1 MHQTMPPDRAY
12 DAHAPGGRFRGLPA
26 WAVAFG
32 GGMRADRSHAATPRY
47 RWRVLPNVTAT
58 RYVTPL
64 REGGS
69 LPAIVEADDL
79 GTYVMK
85 FHGAGQGRKAL
96 IAEVIAGELARRLGL
111 RVPDIVTVDLDPVI
125 GRHEPDPDVQDLL
138 KASPG
143 RNLGIDYLP
152 GSLGFDP
159 LAWTPDPGFAASVL
173 WFDALIGN
181 VDRSWRNPNLLVWH
195 GDVWLIDHGA
205 SLYFHHAWASA
216 AKLVAKPY
224 DAGDHVLATFI
235 DDEALAR
242 AGRELAPRVTDDL
255 LREVVDL
262 APAAWMEDEPGFGS
276 PTDVAAAYVAQ
287 LRARLADPAA
297 WLPEVGPA
305 RPARP
310 PAPRHAPRPGWL
322 DR

>member
-1 MHQTMPPDRAY
+1 
-12 DAHAPGGRFRGLPA
+12 
-26 WAVAFG
+26 
-32 GGMRADRSHAATPRY
+32 
-47 RWRVLPNVTAT
+47 VLPNVTAT

-79 GTYVMK
+79 GTYVVK

-96 IAEVIAGELARRLGL
+96 IAEVISGELGRRLGL
-111 RVPDIVTVDLDPVI
+111 RVPDIVTVDVDPVI
-125 GRHEPDPDVQDLL
+125 GRHEPDPDIQDLL

-205 SLYFHHAWASA
+205 SLYFHHAWSSA
-216 AKLVAKPY
+216 AKLVARPY
-224 DAGDHVLATFI
+224 DADDHVLATFV
-235 DDEALAR
+235 DDDALGAAGRALAP
-242 AGRELAPRVTDDL
+242 LVTGDL

-262 APAAWMEDEPGFGS
+262 VPVAWLEDEPGFDS
-276 PTDVAAAYVAQ
+276 SADVAAAYVTH
-287 LRARLADPAA
+287 LRARAADPAA

-310 PAPRHAPRPGWL
+310 PAPRTTARPGWL
-322 DR
+322 RS

>member
-1 MHQTMPPDRAY
+1 MWVP
-12 DAHAPGGRFRGLPA
+12 
-26 WAVAFG
+26 VC
-32 GGMRADRSHAATPRY
+32 SHAATPRY
-47 RWRVLPNVTAT
+47 GVPVLPNVTAT

-69 LPAIVEADDL
+69 LPAIAEADDL
-79 GTYVMK
+79 GTYVVK

-111 RVPDIVTVDLDPVI
+111 RMPDIVTIDVDPVI

-143 RNLGIDYLP
+143 LNLGIDYLP

-159 LAWTPDPGFAASVL
+159 LAWTPEPAFAAATL

-181 VDRSWRNPNLLVWH
+181 VDRSWRNPNLLMWH

-205 SLYFHHAWASA
+205 SLYFHHAWARA
-216 AKLVAKPY
+216 ANLVAKPY

-235 DDEALAR
+235 DDAALAS
-242 AGRELAPRVTDDL
+242 AGRTLAPQVTEEL
-255 LREVVDL
+255 LREVVGL
-262 APAAWMEDEPGFGS
+262 VPAEWLTDEPGFDA
-276 PTDVAAAYVAQ
+276 PEDVAAAYIAQ
-287 LRARLADPAA
+287 LRARAADPEP
-297 WLPEVGPA
+297 WLPKIGPVSPAIPRQEPSASA
-305 RPARP
+305 RP
-310 PAPRHAPRPGWL
+310 HWL
-322 DR
+322 KP

>member
-1 MHQTMPPDRAY
+1 M
-12 DAHAPGGRFRGLPA
+12 
-26 WAVAFG
+26 
-32 GGMRADRSHAATPRY
+32 
-47 RWRVLPNVTAT
+47 RVLPNVTAT

-79 GTYVMK
+79 GTYVVK

-96 IAEVIAGELARRLGL
+96 VAEIIAGELARRLGL
-111 RVPDIVTVDLDPVI
+111 RMPDIVTVDLDPVI

-159 LAWTPDPGFAASVL
+159 LAWTPDPAFAASVL

-224 DAGDHVLATFI
+224 DAGDHVLATFV
-235 DDEALAR
+235 DDEALAA
-242 AGRELAPRVTDDL
+242 AGRRLGPLVTDDL
-255 LREVVDL
+255 LREVVGL
-262 APAAWMEDEPGFGS
+262 VPVAWLEDEPGFAAPS
-276 PTDVAAAYVAQ
+276 DVAAAYVAQ
-287 LRARLADPAA
+287 LRARAAAPSA
-297 WLPEVGPA
+297 WLPEVGPV

-310 PAPRHAPRPGWL
+310 PEPQGGRRPGWL
-322 DR
+322 RR

>member
-1 MHQTMPPDRAY
+1 M
-12 DAHAPGGRFRGLPA
+12 
-26 WAVAFG
+26 
-32 GGMRADRSHAATPRY
+32 
-47 RWRVLPNVTAT
+47 RVLPNVTAT

-79 GTYVMK
+79 GTYVVK

-96 IAEVIAGELARRLGL
+96 VAEVIAGELARRLGL
-111 RVPDIVTVDLDPVI
+111 RMPDIVTVDLDPVI

-159 LAWTPDPGFAASVL
+159 LAWTPDPSFAASVL

-235 DDEALAR
+235 DDEALAA
-242 AGRELAPRVTDDL
+242 AGRRLGPLVTDDL

-262 APAAWMEDEPGFGS
+262 VPVEWLEDEPGFDAPS
-276 PTDVAAAYVAQ
+276 DVAAAYVAQ
-287 LRARLADPAA
+287 LHARVAEPAT
-297 WLPEVGPA
+297 WLPKVGPV

-310 PAPRHAPRPGWL
+310 PEPRSTGRPGWL
-322 DR
+322 RR

>member
-1 MHQTMPPDRAY
+1 M
-12 DAHAPGGRFRGLPA
+12 
-26 WAVAFG
+26 AVL
-32 GGMRADRSHAATPRY
+32 T
-47 RWRVLPNVTAT
+47 NVTAT

-79 GTYVMK
+79 GTYVVK

-159 LAWTPDPGFAASVL
+159 LAWSPDPGFAASVL
-173 WFDALIGN
+173 WFDAFIGN

-216 AKLVAKPY
+216 AKLVSRPY
-224 DAGDHVLATFI
+224 DAGDHVLTTFV
-235 DDEALAR
+235 DDEALRR
-242 AGRELAPRVTDDL
+242 AGDALAPRITDDL
-255 LREVVDL
+255 LREVVGL
-262 APAAWMEDEPGFGS
+262 VPAEWLEDEPGFGS
-276 PTDVAAAYVAQ
+276 PADLAAAYVEQ
-287 LRARLADPAA
+287 LHARVADPAV

-310 PAPRHAPRPGWL
+310 PAPRTTGRPGWL
-322 DR
+322 RT

>member
-1 MHQTMPPDRAY
+1 
-12 DAHAPGGRFRGLPA
+12 
-26 WAVAFG
+26 
-32 GGMRADRSHAATPRY
+32 
-47 RWRVLPNVTAT
+47 VLPKVTAT

-69 LPAIVEADDL
+69 LPAIAEADDL
-79 GTYVMK
+79 GTYVVK

-96 IAEVIAGELARRLGL
+96 VAEIISGELARRLGL
-111 RVPDIVTVDLDPVI
+111 RVPDIVTIDVDPVI

-143 RNLGIDYLP
+143 LNLGIDYLP

-159 LAWTPDPGFAASVL
+159 LAWTPDPAFAASVL
-173 WFDALIGN
+173 WFDALVEN

-205 SLYFHHAWASA
+205 SLYFHHSWARA
-216 AKLVAKPY
+216 GALVTRPY
-224 DAGDHVLATFI
+224 DAGDHVLQTFI

-242 AGRELAPRVTDDL
+242 AGRDLAPKITADL
-255 LREVVDL
+255 LREVTNLVPTEWL
-262 APAAWMEDEPGFGS
+262 ADEPGFDA
-276 PTDVAAAYVAQ
+276 PADVAEAYIAHLLARVAEQ
-287 LRARLADPAA
+287 AA

-310 PAPRHAPRPGWL
+310 RTERRGSGRPRWV
-322 DR
+322 

>member
-1 MHQTMPPDRAY
+1 MLRE
-12 DAHAPGGRFRGLPA
+12 
-26 WAVAFG
+26 VA
-32 GGMRADRSHAATPRY
+32 
-47 RWRVLPNVTAT
+47 AT
-58 RYVTPL
+58 RYVAPL
-64 REGGS
+64 RSGGS
-69 LPAIVEADDL
+69 VPGVVEADDL
-79 GTYVMK
+79 GTYVVK

-96 IAEVIAGELARRLGL
+96 IAEVISGELGRRLGL

-205 SLYFHHAWASA
+205 SLYFHHAWGSA
-216 AKLVAKPY
+216 DRLVAKPY
-224 DAGDHVLATFI
+224 DADDHVLATFI
-235 DDEALAR
+235 DDEALHG
-242 AGRELAPRVTDDL
+242 AGRELGPLVTDDL
-255 LREVVDL
+255 LREVVAL
-262 APAAWMEDEPGFGS
+262 VPAEWLTDEPGFES
-276 PTDVAAAYVAQ
+276 PADVAEAYVAH
-287 LRARLADPAA
+287 LHTRVATPEG
-297 WLPEVGPA
+297 WLPTVGPA

-310 PAPRHAPRPGWL
+310 PAARTSARPGWL
-322 DR
+322 RR

>member
-1 MHQTMPPDRAY
+1 M
-12 DAHAPGGRFRGLPA
+12 
-26 WAVAFG
+26 
-32 GGMRADRSHAATPRY
+32 
-47 RWRVLPNVTAT
+47 RVLPNVTAT

-79 GTYVMK
+79 GTYVVK

-96 IAEVIAGELARRLGL
+96 VAEVIAGELARRLGL

-159 LAWTPDPGFAASVL
+159 LAWTPDPEFAASVL
-173 WFDALIGN
+173 WFDALVGN

-205 SLYFHHAWASA
+205 SLYFHHAWSSA

-224 DAGDHVLATFI
+224 DAGDHVLETFV
-235 DDEALAR
+235 DDTALAA
-242 AGRELAPRVTDDL
+242 AGRRLGLLVTDDL
-255 LREVVDL
+255 LRTVVDL
-262 APAAWMEDEPGFGS
+262 VPVEWLEDEPGFATPS
-276 PTDVAAAYVAQ
+276 DVAAAYVSQ
-287 LRARLADPAA
+287 LHTRAATPQV

-310 PAPRHAPRPGWL
+310 PARKGTGRPGWL
-322 DR
+322 HS